1 MRTEC
6 YNEYCAAAKTVR
18 EKVFMEEQGFSYDY
32 DEIDEIAV
40 HMVMFDGDTP
50 VAACR
55 IFAGDKPDVYILG
68 RLAVKKAYRS
78 RGIGS
83 ALLKE
88 AKAQAKKLGAK
99 KLILHSQMQAQ
110 DFYAKNGFAAYGEI
124 EYEEDCPHIWMQTE
138 L

>member
-1 MRTEC
+1 MKTEI

-18 EKVFMEEQGFSYDY
+18 EKVFMDEQGFSYDY

-55 IFAGDKPDVYILG
+55 IFEGDASDVYILG
-68 RLAVKKAYRS
+68 RLAVKKEYRS
-78 RGIGS
+78 CGIGS
-83 ALLKE
+83 AMLKE
-88 AKAQAKKLGAK
+88 AKVQAAKLGAK
-99 KLILHSQMQAQ
+99 QLILHSQMHAK

-124 EYEEDCPHIWMQTE
+124 EYEENCPHIWMRSE
-138 L
+138 V